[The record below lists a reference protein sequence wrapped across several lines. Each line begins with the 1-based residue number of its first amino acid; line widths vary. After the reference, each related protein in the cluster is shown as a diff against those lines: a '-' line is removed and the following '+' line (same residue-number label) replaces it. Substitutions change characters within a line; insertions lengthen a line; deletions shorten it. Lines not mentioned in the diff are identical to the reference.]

1 MSDRYAARRRKLL
14 RIVRREKLDA
24 LLVTGEAN
32 VSYLTGF
39 TGDSSYLLLGPDH
52 EVIISDFRYVTQLSE
67 ECPGL
72 QTSIRSSDVKLHE
85 ATIAVLAA
93 SGVRRLGVE
102 GHLMS
107 LELHGQ
113 LKEKLEGI
121 EFVPQNQV
129 IENELR
135 AIKDASEISELRN
148 AVALAARGLEFLKA
162 LLTPDLTEREAA
174 FELEHAVRRF
184 GASGLSFP
192 PIVAVGDRAALPHY
206 RPSTLRIGANPL
218 LLVDWGVNTTQGYKS
233 DLTRTLFTGTP
244 TKRHEK
250 VYNIVLRAQQAAIAA
265 IRPGAVCQ
273 DVDAIAR
280 NLIKKAGYGR
290 YFGHGLGHGIG
301 LHIHEQPRFAPK
313 ITTTLEPG
321 MVVTVEPGIYIP
333 GWGGVRI
340 EDDVLVTRD
349 GCEVLSAA
357 VSTRFDDM
365 LLA

>member
-1 MSDRYAARRRKLL
+1 MRDRFATRRRKLL

-24 LLVTGEAN
+24 ILVTGEAN
-32 VSYLTGF
+32 VSWLTGF

-52 EVIISDFRYVTQLSE
+52 ELIISDFRYVTQLNE

-72 QTSIRSSDVKLHE
+72 ATSIRTSEVKLHE
-85 ATIAVLAA
+85 ATIAALSK
-93 SGVRRLGVE
+93 SGVRRLGFE

-107 LELHGQ
+107 VELHGQ
-113 LKEKLEGI
+113 LTEKLEGI
-121 EFVPQNQV
+121 EFVPQSMV

-135 AIKDASEISELRN
+135 AVKDAGEIAELRE
-148 AVALAARGLEFLKA
+148 AVALAARGLEYLKA
-162 LLTPDLTEREAA
+162 LLTPDLTELQAA
-174 FELEHAVRRF
+174 YELEHAVRRF
-184 GASGLSFP
+184 GGSGLSFP

-206 RPSTLRIGANPL
+206 RPSNLRIGSNPL
-218 LLVDWGVNTTQGYKS
+218 LLVDWGANTMRNYKS
-233 DLTRTLFTGTP
+233 DLTRTLFTGKP
-244 TKRHEK
+244 TRRHAK
-250 VYNIVLRAQQAAIAA
+250 VYNIVLKAQRQAIAA

-280 NLIKKAGYGR
+280 NVIRKSGYGK

-313 ITTTLEPG
+313 TDTKLEAG
-321 MVVTVEPGIYIP
+321 MVVTVEPGIYVP

-340 EDDVLVTRD
+340 EDDVLVTPA

-357 VSTRFDDM
+357 VSTDFEQM